1 MKDELGGKIMT
12 KLIGLKAK
20 THSYLIDDRSKDKK
34 PKGTKKW
41 VIKRKH
47 KFEKYENCLEAN
59 QPENKKIF

>member
-1 MKDELGGKIMT
+1 MT